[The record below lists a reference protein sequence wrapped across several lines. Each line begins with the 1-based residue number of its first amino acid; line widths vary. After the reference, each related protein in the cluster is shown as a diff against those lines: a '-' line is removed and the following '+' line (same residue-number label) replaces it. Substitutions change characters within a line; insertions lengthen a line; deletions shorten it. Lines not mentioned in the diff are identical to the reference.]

1 MTGYDCSLSAY
12 NSSAGTVVIEQ
23 MVHCKGGDPKP
34 HICKWI
40 DRRVVLYFS
49 TTNKQAE
56 GKMSTQVLVIE
67 ILRLKFEIMRL

>member
-1 MTGYDCSLSAY
+1 
-12 NSSAGTVVIEQ
+12 

-40 DRRVVLYFS
+40 DRRVVLPFS

-56 GKMSTQVLVIE
+56 GKMSTQVLE
-67 ILRLKFEIMRL
+67 ILRLKFEIIRLQIELLRLAIWVNQG

>member
-1 MTGYDCSLSAY
+1 
-12 NSSAGTVVIEQ
+12 
-23 MVHCKGGDPKP
+23 MVHCNGGHSKP

-40 DRRVVLYFS
+40 DRRVVLHFS

-67 ILRLKFEIMRL
+67 ILRLKFEIIRLQIELLRLAIWVNQG

>member
-1 MTGYDCSLSAY
+1 MITALRGVEGEGCYDCSLSAY

-34 HICKWI
+34 HICNLI
-40 DRRVVLYFS
+40 DRRVVLHFS

-56 GKMSTQVLVIE
+56 GKMSTQVLVID
-67 ILRLKFEIMRL
+67 